1 MPDPITGAGFD
12 APPPEDAYKGAPTIV
27 SEATDLLG
35 LTPDGEWHQ
44 GSATAYRD
52 FLLRRAA
59 LADRIHLDEPNND
72 AAHSDAVRASQE
84 LIRYDRSNPRHVR
97 GPIGPG
103 SFEWDPSARPYV
115 RQEYAHRD
123 VRGPAD

>member
-12 APPPEDAYKGAPTIV
+12 APPPEDAYKDAPAITD
-27 SEATDLLG
+27 EATALMG
-35 LTPDGEWHQ
+35 LIPDGTQHQ
-44 GSATAYRD
+44 DASAYRD

-59 LADRIHLDEPNND
+59 LADRIHLDELNND
-72 AAHSDAVRASQE
+72 DAHSDAVRASQE
-84 LIRYDRSNPRHVR
+84 LMRYDRHHPQYVR

-103 SFEWDPSARPYV
+103 AIEWDPSARPYV

-123 VRGPAD
+123 RQSPVT